1 MKRLRK
7 LAAITIRDITSK
19 CDEIL
24 HFILNNCKENY
35 IYFYV
40 HDCLSN
46 DRTFWEL
53 CKIIN
58 DKITEDTNMKELE
71 QIIKISIIEIAKKRT
86 TIKIWIGIK
95 ESI

>member
-7 LAAITIRDITSK
+7 LAAITMRDITFK

-40 HDCLSN
+40 HDCLSD
-46 DRTFWEL
+46 DRTFGEL

-58 DKITEDTNMKELE
+58 DKITEDTNIEELE
-71 QIIKISIIEIAKKRT
+71 QIIKISIIEIAKKEQQLRY
-86 TIKIWIGIK
+86 
-95 ESI
+95 EME